1 MGAMEELYLE
11 DVQRT
16 GLGNSSWAG
25 LAMPMETFHPH
36 VNESH
41 SNMEDLLQPK

>member
-1 MGAMEELYLE
+1 MGAMGELYPE

-16 GLGNSSWAG
+16 GLDNSSWAG
-25 LAMPMETFHPH
+25 LAMPMETFHSH

-41 SNMEDLLQPK
+41 SDMEDLLQPK